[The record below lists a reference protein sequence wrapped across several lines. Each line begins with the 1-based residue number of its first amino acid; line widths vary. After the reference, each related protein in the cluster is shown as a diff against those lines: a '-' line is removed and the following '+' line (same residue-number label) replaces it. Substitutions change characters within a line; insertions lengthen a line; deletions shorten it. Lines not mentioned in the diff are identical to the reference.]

1 MCMLSNK
8 NSLGQEIGTPLPH
21 WQPCSLPAK
30 QIIEGTYCRLEPL
43 NPERHGAQLWQAFN
57 ADTEDR
63 IWTYLPYGPFNN
75 LAELHQW
82 LSSVSVNE
90 DPLFFA
96 IIDTLSDKA
105 LGIASY
111 LRMQP
116 AAGVIE
122 VGHINFSPALQ
133 KTTAATEAMYLMMQ
147 QVFALGYRRYEW
159 KCDDL
164 NLGSKQAAQ
173 RLGFNFDGLF
183 KQATVYKERNR
194 DTAWFSL
201 LDADW
206 PAMDLAYQRWLSPD
220 NFTPDGSQL
229 RALNT

>member
-1 MCMLSNK
+1 VCMSSNN
-8 NSLGQEIGTPLPH
+8 NSLGQKIGIPLPH
-21 WQPCSLPAK
+21 WQPCPMPTK
-30 QIIEGTYCRLEPL
+30 KVIEGSYCRLEPL
-43 NPERHGAQLWQAFN
+43 NPKRHGAQLWQAFN
-57 ADTEDR
+57 ADTENR
-63 IWTYLPYGPFNN
+63 IWTYLPYGPFNT
-75 LAELHQW
+75 LVELQQW
-82 LSSVSVNE
+82 LTHASANE
-90 DPLFFA
+90 DPMFFA
-96 IIDTLSDKA
+96 IIDTLNNKA

-159 KCDDL
+159 KCDNL

-173 RLGFNFDGLF
+173 RLGFNFDGVF
-183 KQATVYKERNR
+183 KQANVYKGRNR

-201 LDADW
+201 LDTDW
-206 PAMDLAYQRWLSPD
+206 PTINLAYQRWLSPD
-220 NFTPDGSQL
+220 NFALDGSQR